1 MMLPKSCSRCLG
13 DLIEDEVVGEIDV
26 VCIQCGFRDL
36 SITGDQFVAQQKAL
50 LGANGN
56 PWSVPS
62 PRTVGL
68 DSLHLSGAK

>member
-1 MMLPKSCSRCLG
+1 MLLPKSCSRCLG

-36 SITGDQFVAQQKAL
+36 SITGDQFVARQKAL

-56 PWSVPS
+56 SQSDRS
-62 PRTVGL
+62 PRTVAL